1 MLKTLAHSLTLT
13 GLAATLALSASL
25 GAASAQDKRIALGAT
40 NAQSSH
46 YAYFAALASLI
57 NEKTDGIQ
65 ASVVETGAT
74 VDNLKRM
81 ERGQLDAGLVTTT
94 TLYHANEGQ
103 YGFDGAPIDSK
114 LLFAYSLAP
123 QLVIVRRDAG
133 IESLADLD
141 GQRFGPGQRGSST
154 EATSEIVMGALGIAP
169 EFVRGSNSEL
179 ANMIKDDRLPGFI
192 KSAVGTDFDPLTTD
206 IATLSPLRVLPIP
219 ADRLDQI
226 RADVPEL
233 SIVDMPASEQQDR
246 PEPYQTWAF
255 MIAVSAAP
263 ELDEET
269 AYQIVKAVIED
280 DGTDGEGNQAAAFKP
295 LEGVDIAQLTLDNA
309 STALHPGAVRAFE
322 EAGYTVPDN
331 LKPAE

>member
-1 MLKTLAHSLTLT
+1 MKTWIGAA
-13 GLAATLALSASL
+13 LAATIAAT
-25 GAASAQDKRIALGAT
+25 GAANAQDTRIALGAT

-46 YAYFAALASLI
+46 YAYFAALANLI

-103 YGFDGAPIDSK
+103 YGFEGEPIDSK

-123 QLVIVRRDAG
+123 QLVIVRRDSG

-141 GQRFGPGQRGSST
+141 GIEFGPGQRGSST
-154 EATSEIVMGALGIAP
+154 EATSEIVLGALGIEP
-169 EFVRGSNSEL
+169 DFVRGSNSEL
-179 ANMIKDDRLPGFI
+179 ANQIKDDRIPGFI
-192 KSAVGTDFDPLTTD
+192 KSAVGTKFDPLTTD

-219 ADRLDQI
+219 EDRLATIQEQ
-226 RADVPEL
+226 VPEL
-233 SIVDMPASEQQDR
+233 SIVDMPADEQQDR
-246 PEPYQTWAF
+246 AEPYKTWAF

-269 AYQIVKAVIED
+269 AYRIVKAVIED
-280 DGTDGEGNQAAAFKP
+280 DGADGTGIQAAAFRP

-309 STALHPGAVRAFE
+309 STALHPGAVRAFQ
-322 EAGYTVPDN
+322 EAGYTVPDR
-331 LKPAE
+331 LMPQDG